1 MTAMLIVLT
10 YFLFINNTGNAACHC
25 DQYNT
30 SHWLRASW
38 VQRSKFFVR
47 SLIEPHDPKIITMLM
62 ISVILII
69 MIFTTT
75 IMIYLRY
82 KSQV

>member
-1 MTAMLIVLT
+1 MSLRSVQHIPLAAGFLCSKKQILCEIV
-10 YFLFINNTGNAACHC
+10 
-25 DQYNT
+25 D
-30 SHWLRASW
+30 R
-38 VQRSKFFVR
+38 
-47 SLIEPHDPKIITMLM
+47 PHDPKIITMLM